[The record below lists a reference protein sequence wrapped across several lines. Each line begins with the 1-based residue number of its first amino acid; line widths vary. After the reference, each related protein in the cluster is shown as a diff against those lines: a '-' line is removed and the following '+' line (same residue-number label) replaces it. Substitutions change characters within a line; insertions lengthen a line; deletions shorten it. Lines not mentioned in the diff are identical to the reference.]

1 MCKAEEPIKRKKPCL
16 RIKNYTQFVQAMER
30 KKQLN
35 NFLQLLPSMWLDN
48 CGIKVNRYSTL
59 CLKKWIREEEPD
71 KYVDLISV
79 TIDGDCHNPLHSDEE
94 LYTVMSIIG
103 HRAVRAL
110 ENLVYVFDYLKEGE
124 IKDEDD
130 DD

>member
-1 MCKAEEPIKRKKPCL
+1 MKELTQRKQPCL
-16 RIKNYTQFVQAMER
+16 RIKNHTHFVQAMDR
-30 KKQLN
+30 KKQLDD
-35 NFLQLLPSMWLDN
+35 FLQLLPSMWLEH

-59 CLKKWIREEEPD
+59 RLQKWLGEDEPD
-71 KYVDLISV
+71 KYVDLISI

-110 ENLVYVFDYLKEGE
+110 ENIIAVFDYLKEGE
-124 IKDEDD
+124 IKDEDED
-130 DD
+130 D